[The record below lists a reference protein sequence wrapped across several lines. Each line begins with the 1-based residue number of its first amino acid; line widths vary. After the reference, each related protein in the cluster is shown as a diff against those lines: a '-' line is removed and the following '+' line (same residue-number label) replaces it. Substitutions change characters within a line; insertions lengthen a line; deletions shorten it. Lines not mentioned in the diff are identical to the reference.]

1 MSFILKLKTI
11 AMPLELLTIKD
22 LNDFKAELLRELK
35 QLLSSTSDLS
45 KPKKILKS
53 REVRAMLRIS
63 QGTLQSIPPAKYI
76 QINLAVASSS
86 AAAVLQFY

>member
-1 MSFILKLKTI
+1 
-11 AMPLELLTIKD
+11 MPLELLTIKD

-63 QGTLQSIPPAKYI
+63 QGTLQT
-76 QINLAVASSS
+76 
-86 AAAVLQFY
+86 